1 MGNQDSSTRSHDGSL
16 ELQEGPWYGGGL
28 GWLLHS
34 DRFAVQR
41 WWVSVMINDSQWWP
55 MGEWS
60 PGTPFQYLA
69 AWPEG
74 SECTGQVGNSTNYS
88 ELFRNVSNTNK
99 GLQHGILTCG
109 NSWLLYPKSWRKGTS
124 QWVQASLR
132 VNTRACWTISHTL
145 CPCTCSRESCQSGAA
160 AGGNTFQQGLRTEEH
175 SKIFQICPNH
185 TNILLYNSAHL
196 AFDTVYLGKLPWFP
210 GVWLVLGWDAKPSCF
225 VDVIKASAP
234 WLYGSTVCT
243 VCTCPPF
250 NFFCLPGPFFLGDIG
265 KKGHDAPN
273 TCLRLSHER

>member
-34 DRFAVQR
+34 DRFADLAVQR
-41 WWVSVMINDSQWWP
+41 WWVSVMINGSQWWP

-109 NSWLLYPKSWRKGTS
+109 NSWLLYPKSCRKGTS
-124 QWVQASLR
+124 QFKRVWEWTLAHAEQSPTHSVHVLVAENRASLVPLLEEIPSNR
-132 VNTRACWTISHTL
+132 G
-145 CPCTCSRESCQSGAA
+145 SG
-160 AGGNTFQQGLRTEEH
+160 LK
-175 SKIFQICPNH
+175 SI
-185 TNILLYNSAHL
+185 
-196 AFDTVYLGKLPWFP
+196 
-210 GVWLVLGWDAKPSCF
+210 
-225 VDVIKASAP
+225 
-234 WLYGSTVCT
+234 
-243 VCTCPPF
+243 
-250 NFFCLPGPFFLGDIG
+250 
-265 KKGHDAPN
+265 
-273 TCLRLSHER
+273 